1 MVIKM
6 EKHTKKKS
14 LTNKK
19 KDISKRFAICLQ
31 IQIAYNPLVMTISIL
46 NNITFSKN
54 FYCDGNTHTH
64 TH

>member
-19 KDISKRFAICLQ
+19 KKRFAICLQ
-31 IQIAYNPLVMTISIL
+31 IQIAYNSTSYDDKHLEQYYI
-46 NNITFSKN
+46 
-54 FYCDGNTHTH
+54 
-64 TH
+64 